1 MHKNTNTRLNKNIII
16 IIIIFTRKRSSCA
29 SLRTDYIQENH
40 TLAAS
45 DSSKTVEIYTQDR

>member
-1 MHKNTNTRLNKNIII
+1 MHKNTNTRLNKNII

-29 SLRTDYIQENH
+29 SLRTDYIQETH

-45 DSSKTVEIYTQDR
+45 DSSNIVEIYTQDR